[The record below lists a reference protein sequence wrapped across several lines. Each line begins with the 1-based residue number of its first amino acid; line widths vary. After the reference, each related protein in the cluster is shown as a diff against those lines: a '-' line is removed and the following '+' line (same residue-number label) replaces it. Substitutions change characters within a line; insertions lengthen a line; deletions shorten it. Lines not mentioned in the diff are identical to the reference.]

1 MNRAIKKKTANR
13 AISEILSRHD
23 EGMRWSLYLAC
34 VANPFCDA
42 SAQSFEEF
50 TQCVKNPDDYRTEE
64 NSVDVGMSKA
74 QILRQLYGADRIL
87 SNFVPK
93 MEGGGNA

>member
-1 MNRAIKKKTANR
+1 MNRVIKKKIANR
-13 AISEILSRHD
+13 AISEILSRYD

-34 VANPFCDA
+34 VANPFSDA
-42 SAQSFEEF
+42 ASQSFEQF
-50 TQCVKNPDDYRTEE
+50 TQCVKNPDYRTEE